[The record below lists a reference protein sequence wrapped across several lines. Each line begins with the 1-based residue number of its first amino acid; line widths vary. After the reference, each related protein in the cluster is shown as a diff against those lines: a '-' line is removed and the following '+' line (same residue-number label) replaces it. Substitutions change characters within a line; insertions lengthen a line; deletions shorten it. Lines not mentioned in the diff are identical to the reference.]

1 VVVDIPSSER
11 GLARRWRPVDE
22 NHSRHAP
29 ILPDCGRR
37 VPSGSADRA
46 RHPDVSPTASYDNER
61 RAAQSQE
68 TKQRILEAARQQL
81 TAKGYRAM
89 TIAQVARTAGVHHD
103 TIYALVGRK
112 PEILRELIE
121 MAISGTDGP
130 VAPEER
136 EYVQRMLAEPD
147 PRQKLAI
154 YASAMR
160 AIQTRMAPLLLA
172 LRDASVTEPEA
183 EEVWDAISERRAIN
197 MRRLVVALGEGVL
210 RPGLA
215 VDTAADVIWATAS
228 SEVFLLLTTERHWS
242 LGQYEQWLADSWC
255 RLLLDA

>member
-1 VVVDIPSSER
+1 VASSVKR
-11 GLARRWRPVDE
+11 
-22 NHSRHAP
+22 
-29 ILPDCGRR
+29 
-37 VPSGSADRA
+37 
-46 RHPDVSPTASYDNER
+46 SYDNER
-61 RAAQSQE
+61 RTAQSQD
-68 TKQRILEAARQQL
+68 TRLRILEAARQL
-81 TAKGYRAM
+81 LMAKGYRA
-89 TIAQVARTAGVHHD
+89 TTVAQVARAAGVHHD

-121 MAISGTDGP
+121 MAISGADGP

-172 LRDASVTEPEA
+172 LRDASSTEPDA
-183 EEVWDAISERRAIN
+183 EQVWNAISERRAAN
-197 MRRLVVALGEGVL
+197 MRRLVVDLGEGVL
-210 RPGLA
+210 RPELSD
-215 VDTAADVIWATAS
+215 DTAADIIWATAS
-228 SEVFLLLTTERHWS
+228 SEVFILLTTQRRWP
-242 LGQYEQWLADSWC
+242 LRQYEDWLYDTWC

>member
-1 VVVDIPSSER
+1 VASSVKR
-11 GLARRWRPVDE
+11 
-22 NHSRHAP
+22 
-29 ILPDCGRR
+29 
-37 VPSGSADRA
+37 
-46 RHPDVSPTASYDNER
+46 SYDNDR
-61 RAAQSQE
+61 RTAQSQE
-68 TKQRILEAARQQL
+68 TKQRILEAARQL
-81 TAKGYRAM
+81 LMAKGYRAT
-89 TIAQVARTAGVHHD
+89 TIAQVARAAGVHHD

-121 MAISGTDGP
+121 MAISGADGP

-172 LRDASVTEPEA
+172 LRDASSTEPEA
-183 EEVWDAISERRAIN
+183 EQVWIAISERRAAN
-197 MRRLVVALGEGVL
+197 MRRLVADLGAGVL
-210 RPGLA
+210 RPELSD
-215 VDTAADVIWATAS
+215 DTAADVIWATAS
-228 SEVFLLLTTERHWS
+228 SEVFILLTEQRRWT
-242 LGQYEQWLADSWC
+242 LTQYEDWLYDTWC